1 MPFFV
6 DNTVIAKAET
16 TSTLSEKETYVLE
29 TSQPDEKQSAVS
41 DEKPNSPEESPDVSS
56 NQATSVPTKT
66 DEKARQPV
74 VLNPVP
80 QQQVKQPQEDKL
92 VSPADSDNEVGAVK
106 QHLVTPQQLS
116 TESTMQDKR
125 IDNVNQLPVDC
136 VVSVVPPSGNMKKR
150 FTVKKV
156 EDPVLNSNSFSEFK
170 LENNETGPSP
180 AVYADSNTGIT
191 SFAEMISDHS
201 SNDISA
207 QPERE
212 LKQDV
217 SEKAVLQGK
226 ETQEIAVVTINLQ
239 QGHDDILKGDTELLT
254 PAVSGNEQLQIKVKV
269 QTSRTNGEQ
278 LQFESTSSSR
288 PQTPTYAFHPL
299 GDTISDGQSSQHH
312 CKFES
317 QLSGEE
323 LNPDKLKSES
333 VASSDDELT
342 TSVSTMKSG
351 APPSGSEYI
360 QGRFIVSVSSDRPE
374 TPLSETSEPGKPP
387 PVEITLQDVTG
398 GVGTDS
404 VPSLTPSSSMESLN
418 SVGSQ
423 PGGQSAPSFSSSP
436 HTILPEGQSST
447 NQASVSNKEPA
458 RKNSGQSDILND
470 TAKLVKQDGEQGRQ
484 SNEQVQIYTVYD
496 YSTIISPMILL
507 FLVHIVH

>member
-1 MPFFV
+1 M
-6 DNTVIAKAET
+6 DRTVIAKAET
-16 TSTLSEKETYVLE
+16 TPTLSEKETCVLE

-41 DEKPNSPEESPDVSS
+41 DEKPNSPEQSPDVSS

-74 VLNPVP
+74 VLNPVL

-92 VSPADSDNEVGAVK
+92 VSPADSDYEVGAVK
-106 QHLVTPQQLS
+106 QHLVACTLQQLS

-125 IDNVNQLPVDC
+125 IDSVNQSPVDC
-136 VVSVVPPSGNMKKR
+136 VVSVVSPSGNMKKR

-170 LENNETGPSP
+170 LENNETGPSA
-180 AVYADSNTGIT
+180 AVYANSNTGVT

-201 SNDISA
+201 SHDISA
-207 QPERE
+207 QPETE
-212 LKQDV
+212 LKQEV
-217 SEKAVLQGK
+217 EKAVLQGK
-226 ETQEIAVVTINLQ
+226 ETLEIAGDTNNLQ
-239 QGHDDILKGDTELLT
+239 QGHDDILKGGTELLT
-254 PAVSGNEQLQIKVKV
+254 PAVSGNEQLQIKFKN

-299 GDTISDGQSSQHH
+299 GDAISDEQSSQHH

-323 LNPDKLKSES
+323 LNSDKPKSDS

-360 QGRFIVSVSSDRPE
+360 QGRFIVSVSSGRPE
-374 TPLSETSEPGKPP
+374 TPLSETSEQGKPP

-398 GVGTDS
+398 AVGTDS

-423 PGGQSAPSFSSSP
+423 PGGQSAQSFSSSP

-447 NQASVSNKEPA
+447 SQASVSNKEPA

-470 TAKLVKQDGEQGRQ
+470 TTKLVKQDGEQGRQ

-496 YSTIISPMILL
+496 HSTIFHL
-507 FLVHIVH
+507 